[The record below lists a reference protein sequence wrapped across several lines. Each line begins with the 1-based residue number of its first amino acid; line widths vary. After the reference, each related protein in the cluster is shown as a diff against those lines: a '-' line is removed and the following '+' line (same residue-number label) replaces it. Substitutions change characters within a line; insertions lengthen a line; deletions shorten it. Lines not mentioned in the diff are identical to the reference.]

1 MGENES
7 PSDSETIDALQLTE
21 HEIAQRLRN
30 CPLPGI
36 AEYEYE
42 DDDFRISLAGVQS
55 SEAKEVIGL
64 LLQSVPSACESVSK
78 ILPDDFSQKVADKV
92 LEGVLKSSQE
102 LSEQID

>member
-1 MGENES
+1 M
-7 PSDSETIDALQLTE
+7 ALE
-21 HEIAQRLRN
+21 GKRRHYRM
-30 CPLPGI
+30 
-36 AEYEYE
+36 
-42 DDDFRISLAGVQS
+42 DRINLSHFVRTAALAGVEE

-64 LLQSVPSACESVSK
+64 LLQSVPSAYESVSK

>member
-1 MGENES
+1 MLCERNWKNCIGAIQILGENES
-7 PSDSETIDALQLTE
+7 PSDSATIDALQLTE

-36 AEYEYE
+36 AEYKYE

-64 LLQSVPSACESVSK
+64 LLQSVH
-78 ILPDDFSQKVADKV
+78 IGL
-92 LEGVLKSSQE
+92 
-102 LSEQID
+102 